1 MAKYEQPTI
10 RILFMVEEDVLSL
23 SASVDPVG
31 NDKSWTAEGDI
42 L

>member
-10 RILFMVEEDVLSL
+10 RILCMVEDVLSL